1 LRWRASV
8 GGLDSDRTPMKLM
21 AICMAA
27 ILAVGYLLGGRLR
40 NVADL
45 QLRWPALALVGLALQ
60 FVTGPGE
67 TLPLACL
74 YLSFVLLIVFTVAN
88 IRVFGFPLI
97 LAGVLCNLLVIGING
112 GMPVSAHALE
122 ASDQGQF
129 LGDLEN
135 NPYPKHHLA
144 TEDDLLR
151 FLGDVIPVPT
161 PVAQAISLGDILTY
175 AGVGMVIVGA
185 MRVMPARREDGVET
199 DEAVGRVH
207 G

>member
-1 LRWRASV
+1 
-8 GGLDSDRTPMKLM
+8 MKLM
-21 AICMAA
+21 AICMTV
-27 ILAVGYLLGGRLR
+27 ILAVGYLTGGRLR

-45 QLRWPALALVGLALQ
+45 KIRWPGLAFVGLALQ

-67 TLPLACL
+67 TVPLACL

-97 LAGVLCNLLVIGING
+97 LAGVLCNLLVIGTNG

-175 AGVGMVIVGA
+175 GGVGMVIVGA
-185 MRVMPARREDGVET
+185 MRTMPARREDGVEA
-199 DEAVGRVH
+199 DEVVGHVH

>member
-1 LRWRASV
+1 
-8 GGLDSDRTPMKLM
+8 MKLM
-21 AICMAA
+21 AICMTV
-27 ILAVGYLLGGRLR
+27 ILAVGYLTGGRLR

-45 QLRWPALALVGLALQ
+45 KIRWPGLAFVGLALQ

-67 TLPLACL
+67 TVPLACL

-88 IRVFGFPLI
+88 IRIFGFPLI
-97 LAGVLCNLLVIGING
+97 LAGVLCNLLVIGTNG

-151 FLGDVIPVPT
+151 FLGDVIPVPS
-161 PVAQAISLGDILTY
+161 PVAQAISFGDILTY
-175 AGVGMVIVGA
+175 GGVGLVVVGA
-185 MRVMPARREDGVET
+185 MRATPARREDGVEA
-199 DEAVGRVH
+199 DEVVGHVH

>member
-1 LRWRASV
+1 
-8 GGLDSDRTPMKLM
+8 MKLM
-21 AICMAA
+21 AVCMAA
-27 ILAVGYLLGGRLR
+27 ILAVGYLKGGRLQ
-40 NVADL
+40 NVANL
-45 QLRWPALALVGLALQ
+45 RLRWPALALIGLALQ
-60 FVTGPGE
+60 FVTGPGD
-67 TLPLACL
+67 TVPLACL

-88 IRVFGFPLI
+88 IRIVGFPVI
-97 LAGVLCNLLVIGING
+97 LAGVLCNLLVIGVNG
-112 GMPVSAHALE
+112 GMPVSGHALE

-151 FLGDVIPVPT
+151 FLGDAIPVPS

-175 AGVGMVIVGA
+175 GGVGMVVVGA
-185 MRVMPARREDGVET
+185 MRAVPARREDGVGT
-199 DEAVGRVH
+199 DEGVAHVH

>member
-1 LRWRASV
+1 
-8 GGLDSDRTPMKLM
+8 MKLM

-45 QLRWPALALVGLALQ
+45 KIRWPGLAFVGLALQ

-67 TLPLACL
+67 TVPLACL

-97 LAGVLCNLLVIGING
+97 LAGVLCNLLVIGTNG

-175 AGVGMVIVGA
+175 GGVGLVIVGA
-185 MRVMPARREDGVET
+185 MRVTPARREDAVEA
-199 DEAVGRVH
+199 DEAVGHVH

>member
-1 LRWRASV
+1 
-8 GGLDSDRTPMKLM
+8 MKLM

-27 ILAVGYLLGGRLR
+27 ILGVGYLLGGRLR

-60 FVTGPGE
+60 FITGPGE
-67 TLPLACL
+67 AIPLACL
-74 YLSFVLLIVFTVAN
+74 YLSFALLIVFTVAN

-97 LAGVLCNLLVIGING
+97 LAGVLCNLLVIGTNG

-175 AGVGMVIVGA
+175 GGVGMVIVGA
-185 MRVMPARREDGVET
+185 MRVTPARREDPVEA
-199 DEAVGRVH
+199 DEAVGHVH

>member
-1 LRWRASV
+1 
-8 GGLDSDRTPMKLM
+8 MKLM

-27 ILAVGYLLGGRLR
+27 ILAVGYLTGGRLR

-60 FVTGPGE
+60 FITGSGDAI
-67 TLPLACL
+67 PLACL
-74 YLSFVLLIVFTVAN
+74 YLSFALLIVFTVAN

-97 LAGVLCNLLVIGING
+97 LAGVLCNLLVIGTNG

-144 TEDDLLR
+144 TDDDLLR
-151 FLGDVIPVPT
+151 FLGDAIPLPS
-161 PVAQAISLGDILTY
+161 PIEQAISVGDILTY
-175 AGVGMVIVGA
+175 GGVGIVIVGA
-185 MRVMPARREDGVET
+185 MRKPRQIEPVINPEVAHAG
-199 DEAVGRVH
+199 G
-207 G
+207 

>member
-1 LRWRASV
+1 
-8 GGLDSDRTPMKLM
+8 MKLM

-27 ILAVGYLLGGRLR
+27 ILAVGYLTGGRLR

-60 FVTGPGE
+60 FITGPGD
-67 TLPLACL
+67 TIPLACL
-74 YLSFVLLIVFTVAN
+74 YLSFALLIVFTVAN

-97 LAGVLCNLLVIGING
+97 LAGVLCNLLVIGTNG

-175 AGVGMVIVGA
+175 GGVGMVIVGA
-185 MRVMPARREDGVET
+185 MRTVPARREDPVEA
-199 DEAVGRVH
+199 DEAVGHVH

>member
-1 LRWRASV
+1 
-8 GGLDSDRTPMKLM
+8 MKLM

-27 ILAVGYLLGGRLR
+27 ILVVGYLLGGRLR

-45 QLRWPALALVGLALQ
+45 QIRWPGLAFVGLALQ

-67 TLPLACL
+67 TVPLACL

-97 LAGVLCNLLVIGING
+97 LAGVLCNLLVIGTNG

-144 TEDDLLR
+144 TDDDLLR

-161 PVAQAISLGDILTY
+161 PVAQAISFGDILTY
-175 AGVGMVIVGA
+175 GGVGMVIVGA
-185 MRVMPARREDGVET
+185 MRTMPARREDAVEA
-199 DEAVGRVH
+199 DEVVGHVH

>member
-1 LRWRASV
+1 
-8 GGLDSDRTPMKLM
+8 MKLM

-40 NVADL
+40 NVAEL

-60 FVTGPGE
+60 FITGPGD
-67 TLPLACL
+67 TVPLACL

-97 LAGVLCNLLVIGING
+97 LAGVLCNLLVIGANG
-112 GMPVSAHALE
+112 GMPVSAHALV

-175 AGVGMVIVGA
+175 GGVGMVIVGA
-185 MRVMPARREDGVET
+185 MRTMPSRRKDGVGA
-199 DEAVGRVH
+199 DEAVGHVH

>member
-1 LRWRASV
+1 
-8 GGLDSDRTPMKLM
+8 MKLM

-40 NVADL
+40 NVAEL

-60 FVTGPGE
+60 FITGPGD
-67 TLPLACL
+67 TVPLACL

-97 LAGVLCNLLVIGING
+97 LAGVLCNLLVIGANG
-112 GMPVSAHALE
+112 GMPVSAHALV

-175 AGVGMVIVGA
+175 GGVGMVIVGA
-185 MRVMPARREDGVET
+185 MRTMPSRREDGVGA
-199 DEAVGRVH
+199 DEAVGHVH

>member
-1 LRWRASV
+1 
-8 GGLDSDRTPMKLM
+8 MKLM

-27 ILAVGYLLGGRLR
+27 ILVVGYLLGGRLR

-45 QLRWPALALVGLALQ
+45 QIRWPGLAFVGLALQ

-67 TLPLACL
+67 TVPLACL

-97 LAGVLCNLLVIGING
+97 LAGVLCNLLVIGTNG

-151 FLGDVIPVPT
+151 FLGDVIPVPS

-175 AGVGMVIVGA
+175 GGVGMVIVGA
-185 MRVMPARREDGVET
+185 MRVMPARREDSVEA
-199 DEAVGRVH
+199 DEAVGHVH